1 MLNKIQLHGRLT
13 AAPDLRQTN
22 SGKAVATFTLAV
34 DRDKD
39 STDFIPC
46 VAWEKRAEN
55 AHAYFD
61 KGQEAVVC
69 GRLTTRKYEAKDG
82 TTRTAY
88 EVVVETMD
96 FCGSKRTSAETPE
109 RPKYPPSSG
118 TDLDDGGDLPF

>member
-13 AAPDLRQTN
+13 SAPDLRQTN

-55 AHAYFD
+55 AHAYFG

-96 FCGSKRTSAETPE
+96 FCGKRMEAPE
-109 RPKYPPSSG
+109 KPISPRPVF
-118 TDLDDGGDLPF
+118 TDLPDDGGDLPL

>member
-1 MLNKIQLHGRLT
+1 MLNKIQLHGRLV
-13 AAPDLRQTN
+13 AQPDLRQTN
-22 SGKAVATFTLAV
+22 SGKTVATFTLAV

-55 AHAYFD
+55 AHAYFG

-96 FCGSKRTSAETPE
+96 FCGSKRAETTE
-109 RPKYPPSSG
+109 RPKNPPSSSPF
-118 TDLDDGGDLPF
+118 TDLGDDGDLPF